1 MRKQLWMKE
10 IESKKIF
17 EKTHLSSDT
26 DTKTGLWLQFHI
38 QKAGFVRKLTHNPAD
53 DTKSKSLPNVF
64 LLPWPLAA
72 ELAYNSTFHELL
84 LLCGQESCA

>member
-26 DTKTGLWLQFHI
+26 DTKTGPWFQFQI
-38 QKAGFVRKLTHNPAD
+38 QKAGFVGKLTH
-53 DTKSKSLPNVF
+53 T
-64 LLPWPLAA
+64 
-72 ELAYNSTFHELL
+72 HRR
-84 LLCGQESCA
+84 